1 MKLSQQEKN
10 FNKDFFGHP
19 AGLSTL
25 FFTEMWERMSYY
37 GMRALLVL
45 FMTLNLQEGG
55 MDLTVASAT
64 AIYGLYTGAVYFLD
78 CPAAG

>member
-1 MKLSQQEKN
+1 MPSPEY
-10 FNKDFFGHP
+10 KDFYGHP

-45 FMTLNLQEGG
+45 FMTATCTLSPINVILLGKLQGNY
-55 MDLTVASAT
+55 LFV
-64 AIYGLYTGAVYFLD
+64 
-78 CPAAG
+78 